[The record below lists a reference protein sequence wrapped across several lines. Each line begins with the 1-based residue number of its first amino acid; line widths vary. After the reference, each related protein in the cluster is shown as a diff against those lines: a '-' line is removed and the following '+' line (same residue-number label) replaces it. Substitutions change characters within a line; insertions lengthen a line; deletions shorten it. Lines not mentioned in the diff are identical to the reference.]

1 MTVVLYN
8 AMVVFANSEDV
19 PITYD
24 QILLA
29 VAAFLCVS
37 LGGLLIGIIFG
48 LLTAVI
54 TKYTP
59 DVRGKY
65 AA

>member
-1 MTVVLYN
+1 MYN

-24 QILLA
+24 QVLLA
-29 VAAFLCVS
+29 IAAFFCVS
-37 LGGLLIGIIFG
+37 LGGLAIGVIFG

-59 DVRGKY
+59 DVRGEC
-65 AA
+65 